1 MISKQIE
8 INVLWC
14 IIYYLKTIEEH
25 VQIDQFWVSRG
36 FYTHSILFFGT
47 MRAVRRETES
57 DRPASKAG
65 VARPASKAALARPNS
80 KTSDVHK
87 EKKRRQNGQI
97 SRAH

>member
-1 MISKQIE
+1 MISKQME

-14 IIYYLKTIEEH
+14 IIYYLKNAKER
-25 VQIDQFWVSRG
+25 VQIDLFWVSRD
-36 FYTHSILFFGT
+36 FSTHSILFSGT
-47 MRAVRRETES
+47 MRTVRQGAES

-87 EKKRRQNGQI
+87 EKKRR
-97 SRAH
+97 